1 MISAKEIVDAVA
13 REIKDEFGYRIYHNE
28 TTEGF
33 KAPCCFCSYHFK
45 SFDAVKPRLFQISGL
60 CEAVFFPEIKNGKV
74 VRSEEQALD
83 FMTRISPR
91 LIPKLRVKDR
101 YLTSS
106 QLNFSFGG
114 TNGDILRLSFDLD
127 YYDGIEET
135 ESDEKIR
142 EIVLGIDLAHG
153 ADFSSIGG
161 VSRENRI

>member
-13 REIKDEFGYRIYHNE
+13 REIKDEFGYRIYQNE

-114 TNGDILRLSFDLD
+114 TNGDILRMSFDLD
-127 YYDGIEET
+127 YYDGIETAE
-135 ESDEKIR
+135 DAEKVE
-142 EIVLGIDLAHG
+142 EIIVALDPSVGEPTSPLKG
-153 ADFSSIGG
+153 AK
-161 VSRENRI
+161 E